1 MLRQQISDQMKAA
14 MKTRD
19 ANRLVVLRFIWS
31 EIKNREIDLKHELN
45 DEEVVDILRR
55 EVKRRVESIEQYKQ
69 GGRMDIVEKEQAEL
83 PVINGFLPQLMSP
96 AEVDEVVQKVLPTLE
111 NRDFGQVMR
120 AVMAQ
125 VKGKADGKVVSEAV
139 NKAIR

>member
-1 MLRQQISDQMKAA
+1 MLRQQISDQMKTA
-14 MKTRD
+14 MKNREAD
-19 ANRLVVLRFIWS
+19 RLVVLRFIWS

-96 AEVDEVVQKVLPTLE
+96 TEVDEVVQKVLPTLE
-111 NRDFGQVMR
+111 SRDFGQVMR

-139 NKAIR
+139 NKAIS